1 MLNQLM
7 HMMQKQKQSGKPTVA
22 KPSPSASKPA
32 AGGAA
37 PGKPSDV
44 LPLDDDE
51 RGYGN
56 F

>member
-1 MLNQLM
+1 
-7 HMMQKQKQSGKPTVA
+7 MMQKQKSGSTPAPAPK
-22 KPSPSASKPA
+22 SSAPKA
-32 AGGAA
+32 AGAA
-37 PGKPSDV
+37 PHNAGTKPSDV